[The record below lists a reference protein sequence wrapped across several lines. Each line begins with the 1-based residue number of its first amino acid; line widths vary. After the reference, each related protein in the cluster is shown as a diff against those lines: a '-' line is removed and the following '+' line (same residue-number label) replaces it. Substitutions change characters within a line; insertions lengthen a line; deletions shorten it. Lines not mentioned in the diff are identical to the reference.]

1 MSRVCI
7 IGASN
12 LINISLISIYTSYLE
27 KNKVDYDL
35 IYWDRKGLT
44 ELNKA
49 KNAYKYIRLLNGV
62 SFWKKILYYLGFSLY
77 AHRILIKNDY
87 EYVIIWQT
95 SVAYLLIVLL
105 LTKYR
110 HKYILNIRDYI
121 AEKKIIFEVLI
132 RILTKYSV
140 INTISSKG
148 FLSFLPTKRDYQLIE
163 SVNSELIH
171 GEKIIAHSRISDKIK
186 IGFVGSCRYFDENRR
201 IIDRLANDERFEL
214 WFCGENSY
222 VLKNYALMK
231 SISNVFVID
240 TFPREDTLSIFG
252 KFDIINSCF
261 GCDNL
266 ANSTLVPIRLFNA
279 LSQGLPV
286 MASKGMFLANL
297 LKSTNLGIEVDSFAD
312 NLGDYIFNYI
322 SNLDYDKFSFLAH
335 EYLLGAVNTN
345 VDFQRKLDEFL
356 MS

>member
-1 MSRVCI
+1 M
-7 IGASN
+7 
-12 LINISLISIYTSYLE
+12 
-27 KNKVDYDL
+27 K
-35 IYWDRKGLT
+35 
-44 ELNKA
+44 
-49 KNAYKYIRLLNGV
+49 
-62 SFWKKILYYLGFSLY
+62 
-77 AHRILIKNDY
+77 
-87 EYVIIWQT
+87 
-95 SVAYLLIVLL
+95 
-105 LTKYR
+105 
-110 HKYILNIRDYI
+110 
-121 AEKKIIFEVLI
+121 
-132 RILTKYSV
+132 
-140 INTISSKG
+140 
-148 FLSFLPTKRDYQLIE
+148 
-163 SVNSELIH
+163 
-171 GEKIIAHSRISDKIK
+171 
-186 IGFVGSCRYFDENRR
+186 
-201 IIDRLANDERFEL
+201 FEL
-214 WFCGENSY
+214 
-222 VLKNYALMK
+222 
-231 SISNVFVID
+231 SNGRTVKKTGLFVFVID

-266 ANSTLVPIRLFNA
+266 ANSTLVPIRLFTA